1 MAENTCRA
9 PVALA
14 NFVRQIRGVL
24 LDITPHLLRTLLEY
38 LMASGAHSEADI
50 AKMDEHQL
58 AVVLGLEDARLLLLY
73 FKMRRPAIVRSVT
86 TTATQLRPRTGNK
99 GLRPE
104 TYLRLTANTM
114 AENTRRAP
122 VALANFVRQIRGVL
136 LDITPHLLRTL
147 LEYLMAS
154 GAHSEADIAKM
165 DEHQLAVVLGL
176 DDARLLLLYFKMRQ
190 LMKTEPPTAD
200 NRLLAL
206 IMMQKI
212 EAEKNRRMLMMMQ
225 RTQDQTLDVVVQ
237 QMTEMTA
244 VNKSAL
250 DTMSQHMVGQS
261 EMHQEALRM
270 MNEQMKTMTF
280 L

>member
-1 MAENTCRA
+1 
-9 PVALA
+9 
-14 NFVRQIRGVL
+14 
-24 LDITPHLLRTLLEY
+24 
-38 LMASGAHSEADI
+38 
-50 AKMDEHQL
+50 
-58 AVVLGLEDARLLLLY
+58 
-73 FKMRRPAIVRSVT
+73 
-86 TTATQLRPRTGNK
+86 
-99 GLRPE
+99 
-104 TYLRLTANTM
+104 M

-176 DDARLLLLYFKMRQ
+176 EDARLLLLYFKMRQ

-250 DTMSQHMVGQS
+250 DTMSQNMVGQS

-270 MNEQMKTMTF
+270 MNEQMKTMAF
-280 L
+280 S